1 MKTILHF
8 AVAWLVAKPF
18 NRSEAKGDLVM
29 IQILLLL
36 KCKLLVIMLTRYW
49 SLSQQGHLQPHS
61 KSKAWQLSKN
71 LEPETI
77 QQTEPSDE

>member
-1 MKTILHF
+1 MKTIVHF

-36 KCKLLVIMLTRYW
+36 KCKFPCYY
-49 SLSQQGHLQPHS
+49 
-61 KSKAWQLSKN
+61 AN
-71 LEPETI
+71 
-77 QQTEPSDE
+77 